1 MNTII
6 PDNIKN
12 RGFATGQTRRLPLIG
27 TQQGIWLADHVSAQ
41 KNSYVIS
48 HCIELQGDIDIALLQ
63 QAIMLGLMEADT
75 VTASYSHSL
84 YLNNVED
91 ASQTIYAQLQPGDIA
106 VPELFDYS
114 QLHDGKQQAMDW
126 MWQDTRSD
134 LSIAGERALYCQAL
148 FKVQDEQGQAWVLWY
163 QRYHHI
169 MLDGFSFTSLTRRIA
184 DIYTGLRQNTAI
196 KASPFVA
203 VDAVVEEYQKY
214 RQSAAYEK
222 DRQFW
227 QEYCAGFAAPVSL
240 SSTTTLGV
248 QGDLITHQLACT
260 PVFTEQLQAIATQ
273 HKLGLPDVLMGLLA
287 AYIYRMSGQ
296 ASQVLG
302 VPFMRRMG
310 SVAVRSVAPVV
321 NVLPVNIAMTADMS
335 LLAAATQVQQAMQQ
349 VRRHQRYDAEQ
360 IQRDL
365 NVVGAAQKLYGAVVN
380 YKMFDYQLDFA
391 GTKGITHHLA
401 TGPVDDLEFGIVLHD
416 QQLAIEL
423 RADAARYEARE
434 LALHADRLHQLL
446 EQFVQQPQQPIGT
459 VRLLA
464 ADELQA
470 IQHWGTGLV
479 VQPPQGFSSIMDIF
493 HAQVQQSPQALALV
507 AKSLPELGTR
517 PPAIEVRQ
525 TFAELSQQVAR
536 LTRLLWA
543 HGAQPG
549 KVVASAIPRSADA
562 VVAMLAILNS
572 GATFLPVDLDYPA
585 ERIAMMCEDTSPVLV
600 LSHAAIQAEL
610 PHNIPRINLN
620 DEAIQQH
627 IMDYPASPVTDAER
641 GGKIA
646 ADSIV
651 YVIFTSGSTG
661 RPKGVMNT
669 HGALLNL
676 ISAHYETIYKPALA
690 ALKLRHPD
698 RALRAAHTHSF
709 SFDSSWLQLFWLLRG
724 QELYV
729 FDENTRRDAYALV
742 QEVQRIQIDAMDL
755 PPSFCAQMIS
765 NGLFE
770 PDKNQPSLIL
780 IGGEAAPAALWQQLN
795 QQPNLQ
801 AHNLYGPT
809 EYTVDTFRARLADTD
824 RPVIG
829 RPIANTQAYVLDSL
843 LQPVATGVVGELY
856 VAGAGIAKGYL
867 GRADL
872 SATRFVANPFADGA
886 AMYRTGDLVRWNLD
900 GQLEFIGRA
909 DDQVK
914 VRGYRVELG
923 EVENALSLLPE
934 VESAVVIAEAINNS
948 YRLIGYAV
956 VAHTSNAQAQAMST
970 DLLAQLRQKLPDY
983 MLPSAL
989 VVLNE
994 FPRNV
999 SGKVDK
1005 KQLPKPTFDSSTQ
1018 LKPETAQEA
1027 LLCEQIASVLKL
1039 PSVGVEDDFFAIGGD
1054 SISAIMLCTA
1064 LRQQGYLLKA
1074 SDVFARRT
1082 ARQMT
1087 HALASMPTATE
1098 AKAETVSTLVLA
1110 DELRQQLI
1118 ATYGEFAQL
1127 LPVLPLQKGMLF
1139 HAQLGKGAGS
1149 YNAFTRLE
1157 LSGQL
1162 DIARLQRALN
1172 AVLTR
1177 HPQLAGLFDS
1187 DIASEPLFLLP
1198 NSSPALQWPLQV
1210 FDVSAV
1216 DTLYKVQRVQ
1226 QIEDT
1231 LLTQHYPVNRFGGML
1246 NAGLIK
1252 QDAQQ
1257 YSLLLV
1263 IHHLVVDGWSTPI
1276 ILRDLLNSY
1285 AENTQQL
1292 SALKIGYA
1300 PVIEQLANR
1309 DLSAS
1314 RTLWQQALHK
1324 VTPTVLFEQ
1333 LAASSEV
1340 QEYALTLSQSLTEAL
1355 VQQIRQRGITLN
1367 VLMQSVW
1374 ALVLGSMASRSDVVF
1389 GMPVSG
1395 RTAPIAGI
1403 EDQVGLFLNTIPV
1416 RVQLQPHLTVWEQ
1429 LAGLQQQHIQ
1439 RLENDGLG
1447 LAEIQQI
1454 AGGKNLFDTL
1464 LVVENY
1470 PDSDY
1475 LGYDLDGV
1483 QVQDISNRGYSHYP
1497 LALLVLP
1504 NKQIQLLVENR
1515 GAIDNPRQ
1523 LAERIAHILQLL
1535 VDQPELPLAQL
1546 CLQTAE
1552 EQQFIAQVNAT
1563 DYPVQATTLR
1573 QRLIEQA
1580 QQTPDAIALLDE
1592 QYQLSY
1598 AQLRQQ
1604 VKHLALQLIQS
1615 GVQPGSIVAIGLP
1628 RSAQLSIAILAVIE
1642 AGAAYLPL
1650 DLGYPD
1656 ERLFYMLSDAAPQVL
1671 ITASSQQQR
1680 FAGHA
1685 ALILFDLL
1693 PDIKQPIAD
1702 FSVALTPQHPAYLIY
1717 TSGTTGRPKGVLVSQ
1732 QAIINRIE
1740 WMQHEYKMTAADVI
1754 LQKTPCSFDVSVWEF
1769 FWAYMVGARLAMAA
1783 PEAHRGPEQLLAAIK
1798 YYGVTV
1804 MHFVPS
1810 MLAIFTTTLTELYP
1824 SAELKALGL
1833 KQVFCSGEAL
1843 TKAMAQEFSNSFHAE
1858 LHNLYGPTEAA
1869 VDVTYKPAF
1878 GDLSLGGAGVPIGK
1892 PVWNTQ
1898 LRILDQYLRP
1908 VPMGD
1913 SGELY
1918 LCGIQLAI
1926 GYLGRAD
1933 LTATRFVADPFADGQ
1948 RMYRTGD
1955 VARWLANG
1963 DVEYLGRADDQI
1975 KIRGLRVE
1983 LGEIETLIL
1992 QQPDIANAVVHATVL
2007 GNDSAPSAQ
2016 QVQADNR
2023 QLVAYFT
2030 VHDELRQAGYVLDVD
2045 ALKHR
2050 LQQDLPAHMVP
2061 VAYVQ
2066 LEQLPLSANGKLDR
2080 KALPKPQS
2088 GIATTEG
2095 RLPYEGLES
2104 KLATVF
2110 SRILKLDTVYA
2121 GDDFFALGGHSLLAM
2136 RLAGDIRRELNQQIT
2151 VGQIMTNPT
2160 IEKLAQ
2166 HITWQM
2172 MTTEFGN
2179 TDLLKKHGF
2188 EATIQLREGKGN
2200 PLICV
2205 YPGSGFAW
2213 QYTVLTQYIKNS
2225 MPIIGLQ
2232 SPRPNGLIAVSQ
2244 NMDALI
2250 DKQLEIVRSIQPQGP
2265 YYLLGYSL
2273 GGTVAYGLAARLREA
2288 GEQVAFLG
2296 LLDTYPAEVHSWDDP
2311 QGEEANHGAER
2322 EQEQLFNNA
2331 MGEDI
2336 DEDLKREKEA
2346 LQAQIFGNYRD
2357 AVRLLSAATT
2367 RNYDGKVTLFVAAQ
2381 SLPDY
2386 IQPREHWLPYVRE
2399 LDIHQ
2404 ITGFSHENILSPESL
2419 LTLGPAIN
2427 QLIEQ
2432 AIQADS
2438 STDSRS
2444 NG

>member
-12 RGFATGQTRRLPLIG
+12 RNFATDQTRKLPLIG
-27 TQQGIWLADHVSAQ
+27 TQQGIWLADHVSAR
-41 KNSYVIS
+41 KNTYVIS
-48 HCIELQGDIDIALLQ
+48 HCIELRGDIDIECLQ
-63 QAIMLGLMEADT
+63 QAIRLGLTEADT
-75 VTASYSHSL
+75 VTASYSDSL
-84 YLNNVED
+84 YSESLED
-91 ASQTIYAQLQPGDIA
+91 ATQVIHARLQVDDIA
-106 VPELFDYS
+106 LPQLFDYT
-114 QLHDGKQQAMDW
+114 QLENARKLAFDW
-126 MWQDTRSD
+126 MWQDTRAD
-134 LSIAGERALYCQAL
+134 LSIAGERALYCQTL
-148 FKVQDEQGQAWVLWY
+148 FRLKDAAGQPVVLWY

-169 MLDGFSFTSLTRRIA
+169 MLDGFSFTSLTKRIA
-184 DIYTGLRQNTAI
+184 EIYTGLQQGTHI
-196 KASPFVA
+196 KESPFVA
-203 VDAVVEEYQKY
+203 VDAVVDEHQKY
-214 RQSAAYEK
+214 LQSAAYDK
-222 DRQFW
+222 DRAFW

-240 SSTTTLGV
+240 SNATTAEVLGAE
-248 QGDLITHQLACT
+248 DLITHQLQCT
-260 PVFTEQLQAIATQ
+260 PALTAQLQTIASQ
-273 HKLGLPDVLMGLLA
+273 QQLGLPDVMMGLVA
-287 AYIYRMSGQ
+287 AYVYRMSGQ
-296 ASQVLG
+296 AAQVLG

-310 SVAVRSVAPVV
+310 SVAIRSVAPVV
-321 NVLPVNIAMTADMS
+321 NVLPLNVHMSADMP
-335 LLAAATQVQQAMQQ
+335 LLHTATQVQQAMQQ

-365 NVVGAAQKLYGAVVN
+365 KLVGAAQKLYGAVVN

-391 GTKGITHHLA
+391 GVQGITHHLA
-401 TGPVDDLEFGIVLHD
+401 TGPVDDLEFGIILHD
-416 QQLAIEL
+416 QQLGIEL
-423 RADAARYEARE
+423 RADAARYTVQE
-434 LALHADRLHQLL
+434 LALHASRLNRLL

-459 VRLLA
+459 VPLLP
-464 ADELQA
+464 ADELESIRQ
-470 IQHWGTGLV
+470 WGTGLV

-507 AKSLPELGTR
+507 SAHAAGEIRLS
-517 PPAIEVRQ
+517 
-525 TFAELSQQVAR
+525 FDELSQQVAR

-572 GATFLPVDLDYPA
+572 GTTFLPVDLDYPA
-585 ERIAMMCEDTSPVLV
+585 DRIAMMCEDTSPVLV
-600 LSHAAIQAEL
+600 LSHTAIQAEL
-610 PHNIPRINLN
+610 PVAIPRINLN
-620 DEAIQQH
+620 DEAIQQRIAH
-627 IMDYPASPVTDAER
+627 YAGSPVTDAER
-641 GGKIA
+641 GGRID

-676 ISAHYETIYKPALA
+676 ITSHHETIYKPALEA
-690 ALKLRHPD
+690 IKQRHPD

-729 FDENTRRDAYALV
+729 FDENTRRDAYALM
-742 QEVQRIQIDAMDL
+742 QEVQRIHIDAMDL
-755 PPSFCAQMIS
+755 PPSFCAQMIG

-770 PDKNQPSLIL
+770 QAKHQPSLIL

-795 QQPNLQ
+795 RQPNLQ

-809 EYTVDTFRARLADTD
+809 EYTVDTFRARLSDTD
-824 RPVIG
+824 WPVIG

-872 SATRFVANPFADGA
+872 TATRFVANPFADGE
-886 AMYRTGDLVRWNLD
+886 AMYRTGDLVRWNVH

-923 EVENALSLLPE
+923 EVENALSLLPA

-956 VAHTSNAQAQAMST
+956 VEHTDNAQAQAIST
-970 DLLAQLRQKLPDY
+970 DLLAQLRQQLPDY
-983 MLPSAL
+983 MVPSAL
-989 VVLNE
+989 VVLNQ

-1005 KQLPKPTFDSSTQ
+1005 KQLPKPSFDVSSQ

-1039 PSVGVEDDFFAIGGD
+1039 PSVGMEDDFFAIGGD

-1074 SDVFARRT
+1074 SDVFAGRNARRMTQALLEMQAVTGAT
-1082 ARQMT
+1082 A
-1087 HALASMPTATE
+1087 
-1098 AKAETVSTLVLA
+1098 KTVSTVVLA
-1110 DELRQQLI
+1110 DAAQQQQLI
-1118 ATYGEFAQL
+1118 ASYGEFAQL
-1127 LPVLPLQKGMLF
+1127 VPVLPLQKGMLF
-1139 HAQLGKGAGS
+1139 HAQLGEGAGS

-1162 DIARLQRALN
+1162 DIPRLQRALN

-1187 DIASEPLFLLP
+1187 DVADEPLFLLP
-1198 NSSPALQWPLQV
+1198 RTSPALQWPLQV
-1210 FDVSAV
+1210 FDVSAL
-1216 DTLYKVQRVQ
+1216 DTLQKVQRVQ

-1231 LLTQHYPVNRFGGML
+1231 LLTQPYAVNRFGGML

-1252 QDAQQ
+1252 QDAQHF
-1257 YSLLLV
+1257 SLLLV

-1276 ILRDLLNSY
+1276 ILRDLLSSY
-1285 AENTQQL
+1285 AENTDQL
-1292 SALKIGYA
+1292 AALNIGYA
-1300 PVIEQLANR
+1300 PVIEQLASR

-1314 RTLWQQALHK
+1314 RALWQQALDK

-1333 LAASSEV
+1333 LAASSAV
-1340 QEYALTLSQSLTEAL
+1340 QEYALTLSQSLTDAL
-1355 VQQIRQRGITLN
+1355 VQQTRQRGITLN
-1367 VLMQSVW
+1367 VLMQSMW
-1374 ALVLGSMASRSDVVF
+1374 ALILGSMSSRSDVVF
-1389 GMPVSG
+1389 GTPVSG

-1416 RVQLQPHLTVWEQ
+1416 RVQLQPHLSVWEQ
-1429 LAGLQQQHIQ
+1429 LAGLQQQHIE

-1483 QVQDISNRGYSHYP
+1483 QVQEITNRGYSHYP

-1535 VDQPELPLAQL
+1535 VDQPELPVAQL
-1546 CLQTAE
+1546 CLQSAE

-1563 DYPVQATTLR
+1563 DYSVPATTLR

-1580 QQTPDAIALLDE
+1580 QQSPNAIALLDE
-1592 QYQLSY
+1592 QYQLTY

-1604 VKHLALQLIQS
+1604 VQHLALQLIQS

-1671 ITASSQQQR
+1671 ITASSQQPR
-1680 FAGHA
+1680 FAEHA
-1685 ALILFDLL
+1685 ELILFDLL
-1693 PDIKQPIAD
+1693 PDIKQPVKDAALEK
-1702 FSVALTPQHPAYLIY
+1702 VAELLTPQHPAYLIY
-1717 TSGTTGRPKGVLVSQ
+1717 TSGTTGRPKGVLVSH

-1740 WMQHEYKMTAADVI
+1740 WMQHEYQMTVADVI

-1783 PEAHRGPEQLLAAIK
+1783 PEAHRDPEQLLAAIK
-1798 YYGVTV
+1798 DYGVTV

-1810 MLAIFTTTLTELYP
+1810 MLAIFTATLTELYP
-1824 SAELKALGL
+1824 SAQLKALGL

-1843 TKAMAQEFSNSFHAE
+1843 TKAMAQAFSNSFNAE

-1908 VPMGD
+1908 VPLGD

-1955 VARWLANG
+1955 VARWLPNG

-1992 QQPDIANAVVHATVL
+1992 QQPEIANAVVHATVL
-2007 GNDSAPSAQ
+2007 GNDSVQSAQ
-2016 QVQADNR
+2016 QAQADNR

-2030 VHDELRQAGYVLDVD
+2030 VHDELRQSGFVLDVD
-2045 ALKHR
+2045 ALKQR

-2088 GIATTEG
+2088 GSAATEG
-2095 RLPYEGLES
+2095 RQPQEGLES
-2104 KLATVF
+2104 KLAAVF

-2166 HITWQM
+2166 HLNWQI
-2172 MTTEFGN
+2172 MTKEFGN
-2179 TDLLKKHGF
+2179 TDLLKNHGF

-2213 QYTVLTQYIKNS
+2213 QYTVLTQYIKNG

-2232 SPRPNGLIAVSQ
+2232 SPRPNGLIAVSR
-2244 NMDALI
+2244 NMDELI
-2250 DKQLEIVRSIQPQGP
+2250 DRQLEIVRSIQPQGP

-2311 QGEEANHGAER
+2311 QGEEANRGAER

-2357 AVRLLSAATT
+2357 AVRLLSAAST
-2367 RNYDGKVTLFVAAQ
+2367 RNYDGKVTLFVAEQ

-2386 IQPREHWLPYVRE
+2386 IQPREHWLPYIRE
-2399 LDIHQ
+2399 LDMHQ
-2404 ITGFSHENILSPESL
+2404 ITEFSHENILSPESL
-2419 LTLGPAIN
+2419 VTLGPAIN

>member
-6 PDNIKN
+6 PHNIKN
-12 RGFATGQTRRLPLIG
+12 RDFTTGKIRRLPLIG
-27 TQQGIWLADHVSAQ
+27 TQHGIWLADHVSAQ
-41 KNSYVIS
+41 KNTYVIS
-48 HCIELQGDIDIALLQ
+48 HYIELKGDIDIECLR
-63 QAIMLGLMEADT
+63 QAIRLGLTEADT
-75 VTASYSHSL
+75 VTASYSD
-84 YLNNVED
+84 NPED
-91 ASQTIYAQLQPGDIA
+91 ASQTIHAALQTEDIA
-106 VPELFDYS
+106 VPVLFDFS
-114 QLHDGKQQAMDW
+114 QLENSRQQAFDW
-126 MWQDTRSD
+126 MWQDSRAD
-134 LSIAGERALYCQAL
+134 LSIAGERVLYCQAL
-148 FKVQDEQGQAWVLWY
+148 FKVLDEQGQPVLLWY

-169 MLDGFSFTSLTRRIA
+169 MLDGFSFNALTRRIA
-184 DIYTGLRQNTAI
+184 CIYTSLRQGTAI

-203 VDAVVEEYQKY
+203 VDTVVNEYEKY
-214 RQSAAYEK
+214 RKSTAFEK
-222 DRQFW
+222 DRSFW
-227 QEYCAGFAAPVSL
+227 QDYCGAFDAPLSLGNAYTAHTQGAAG
-240 SSTTTLGV
+240 
-248 QGDLITHQLACT
+248 LIKHERNCSRALTAQLH
-260 PVFTEQLQAIATQ
+260 VIVNRQQ
-273 HKLGLPDVLMGLLA
+273 LGLPDVLMGLVA
-287 AYIYRMSGQ
+287 AYVYRMTGQ

-310 SVAVRSVAPVV
+310 SVAIRSVAPVV
-321 NVLPVNIAMTADMS
+321 NVLPVSVQVGATMP
-335 LLAAATQVQQAMQQ
+335 LLQAAILVQQAMQQ
-349 VRRHQRYDAEQ
+349 VRKHQRYDAEQ

-365 NVVGAAQKLYGAVVN
+365 KVVGATQKLYGTVVN
-380 YKMFDYQLDFA
+380 YKLFDYQLDFA
-391 GTKGITHHLA
+391 GIKGITHHLA
-401 TGPVDDLEFGIVLHD
+401 TGPVDDLEFGIILHE
-416 QQLAIEL
+416 QHMTLEL
-423 RADAARYEARE
+423 RADATRYTLPE
-434 LALHADRLHQLL
+434 LALHANRLQHLL
-446 EQFVQQPQQPIGT
+446 EQFVLDSQQSIGI
-459 VRLLA
+459 VSLLTGA
-464 ADELQA
+464 ELQD
-470 IQHWGTGLV
+470 IQRWGAGLP

-507 AKSLPELGTR
+507 FAGPSGETR
-517 PPAIEVRQ
+517 LS
-525 TFAELSQQVAR
+525 FAELSQQVAR

-543 HGAQPG
+543 NGAEPG

-562 VVAMLAILNS
+562 VVAMLAILNA
-572 GATFLPVDLDYPA
+572 GATFLPVDLNYPA
-585 ERIAMMCEDTSPVLV
+585 DRIAMMCEDTGPVLV
-600 LSHAAIQAEL
+600 LSHAGIQVDL
-610 PHNIPRINLN
+610 PNATPRININ
-620 DEAIQQH
+620 DPAIQQQ
-627 IMDYPASPVTDAER
+627 IADYPATPVTDVER

-646 ADSIV
+646 ADGIA

-676 ISAHYETIYKPALA
+676 ISAHDETIYKPVLEAV
-690 ALKLRHPD
+690 KQRHPGK
-698 RALRAAHTHSF
+698 ALRAAHTHSF
-709 SFDSSWLQLFWLLRG
+709 SFDSSWLQLFWLLYG

-729 FDENTRRDAYALV
+729 FDENTRRDAYVLV

-770 PDKNQPSLIL
+770 ADKHHPSLIL
-780 IGGEAAPAALWQQLN
+780 IGGEAAPAALWQQLK

-809 EYTVDTFRARLADTD
+809 EYTVDTLRASLADTD

-829 RPIANTQAYVLDSL
+829 RPIANTRAYVLDSV
-843 LQPVATGVVGELY
+843 LQPVAMGVVGELY
-856 VAGAGIAKGYL
+856 VTGAGIARGYL
-867 GRADL
+867 GRAVL
-872 SATRFVANPFADGA
+872 TATRFVANPFADGL
-886 AMYRTGDLVRWNLD
+886 AMYRTGDLVRWNIN
-900 GQLEFIGRA
+900 GQLEFMGRA

-923 EVENALSLLPE
+923 EVENALSLLPA

-948 YRLIGYAV
+948 HRLIGYAV
-956 VAHTSNAQAQAMST
+956 VEHTDNVQAQAIST
-970 DLLAQLRQKLPDY
+970 DLLAQLRQQLPDY
-983 MLPSAL
+983 MLPSVL

-999 SGKVDK
+999 SGKVDRK
-1005 KQLPKPTFDSSTQ
+1005 LLPKPSFDTRTQ
-1018 LKPETAQEA
+1018 LKPETRWEA
-1027 LLCEQIASVLKL
+1027 MLCEKIASVLKL

-1087 HALASMPTATE
+1087 QALAGMQIITETKTE
-1098 AKAETVSTLVLA
+1098 AVGTAVVA
-1110 DELRQQLI
+1110 DESQQQLI

-1127 LPVLPLQKGMLF
+1127 VPVLPLQKGMLF
-1139 HAQLGKGAGS
+1139 HAQLGGGAGS
-1149 YNAFTRLE
+1149 YHAFTRLE
-1157 LSGQL
+1157 LSGML
-1162 DIARLQRALN
+1162 DIPRLQRALN

-1177 HPQLAGLFDS
+1177 HPQLAGLFDT
-1187 DIASEPLFLLP
+1187 DIADEPLFLLP
-1198 NSSPALQWPLQV
+1198 KTSPALQWPLQV
-1210 FDVSAV
+1210 FDVSSL
-1216 DTLYKVQRVQ
+1216 DTLEKVQRIQ
-1226 QIEDT
+1226 KIEDD
-1231 LLTQHYPVNRFGGML
+1231 LLGQHYAVNRFGGML

-1252 QDAQQ
+1252 RGAQH
-1257 YSLLLV
+1257 YSLLLI

-1276 ILRDLLNSY
+1276 ILRDLLHSY
-1285 AENTQQL
+1285 AENTNQL
-1292 SALKIGYA
+1292 PALNIGYA
-1300 PVIEQLANR
+1300 PLIEQLASR

-1314 RTLWQQALHK
+1314 RALWQRALDK
-1324 VTPTVLFEQ
+1324 VIPTVLFEHVT
-1333 LAASSEV
+1333 ASSEM
-1340 QEYALTLSQSLTEAL
+1340 QEYALTLPQGLTEAL
-1355 VQQIRQRGITLN
+1355 VQQTRQRGITLN

-1374 ALVLGSMASRSDVVF
+1374 ALILGSMANRNDVVF

-1416 RVQLQPHLTVWEQ
+1416 RVQLQPHLSVWEQ
-1429 LAGLQQQHIQ
+1429 LAGLQQQHIEL
-1439 RLENDGLG
+1439 LENDGLG

-1475 LGYDLDGV
+1475 LGYDLDGLRV
-1483 QVQDISNRGYSHYP
+1483 QEITNRGYSHYP

-1504 NKQIQLLVENR
+1504 NKQIQLLVESR
-1515 GAIDNPRQ
+1515 GAIDSPQ
-1523 LAERIAHILQLL
+1523 LLAERIAHVLQLL
-1535 VDQPELPLAQL
+1535 IDQPDLPMARL
-1546 CLQTAE
+1546 CLQTAQ
-1552 EQQFIAQVNAT
+1552 EQQFIAQVNTT
-1563 DYPVQATTLR
+1563 DWPVEATTLR

-1580 QQTPDAIALLDE
+1580 QQTPDAVALLDE
-1592 QYQLSY
+1592 QYQLTY
-1598 AQLRQQ
+1598 DQLRQQ
-1604 VKHLALQLIQS
+1604 VKHLALQLIRS

-1656 ERLFYMLSDAAPQVL
+1656 ERLFYMLSDAAPEIL

-1680 FAGHA
+1680 FAEHA

-1693 PDIKQPIAD
+1693 PDIKQPVED
-1702 FSVALTPQHPAYLIY
+1702 VALEKVGKLLTSQHPAYLIY
-1717 TSGTTGRPKGVLVSQ
+1717 TSGTTGHPKGVLVSH

-1740 WMQHEYKMTAADVI
+1740 WMQHEYPMTAADVI

-1783 PEAHRGPEQLLAAIK
+1783 PEAHRDPEQLLAGIK
-1798 YYGVTV
+1798 DYSVTV

-1810 MLAIFTTTLTELYP
+1810 MLAIFTATLTEQYP
-1824 SAELKALGL
+1824 LAQLKALGL

-1843 TKAMAQEFSNSFHAE
+1843 TKATAQAFSNSFNAE

-1908 VPMGD
+1908 VPVGD

-1926 GYLGRAD
+1926 GYLGHAD
-1933 LTATRFVADPFADGQ
+1933 LTATRFVADPFANGQ

-1955 VARWLANG
+1955 VVRWLANG

-1983 LGEIETLIL
+1983 LGEIESLIL
-1992 QQPDIANAVVHATVL
+1992 QQPEIANAVVHATVL
-2007 GNDSAPSAQ
+2007 GNDRIQSAQ
-2016 QVQADNR
+2016 QMQADNR

-2030 VHDELRQAGYVLDVD
+2030 VHDELRQHGFVLDVD
-2045 ALKHR
+2045 ALRQR
-2050 LQQDLPAHMVP
+2050 LQQYLPAHMVP
-2061 VAYVQ
+2061 VAYMQ
-2066 LEQLPLSANGKLDR
+2066 LQQLPLSANGKLDR

-2088 GIATTEG
+2088 GTAVNEG
-2095 RLPYEGLES
+2095 RLPSEGLER
-2104 KLATVF
+2104 KLAALF
-2110 SRILKLDTVYA
+2110 SRILKLETVHA

-2136 RLAGDIRRELNQQIT
+2136 RLASDFRRELNQQVT

-2160 IEKLAQ
+2160 IEKLSQ
-2166 HITWQM
+2166 HLTWQR
-2172 MTTEFGN
+2172 MTKEFGN

-2188 EATIQLREGKGN
+2188 EATIQLRQGTGN

-2213 QYTVLTQYIKNS
+2213 QYSVLTQYIKNG
-2225 MPIIGLQ
+2225 MPVIGLQ
-2232 SPRPNGLIAVSQ
+2232 SPRPHGLIAVSR
-2244 NMDALI
+2244 NMDELI
-2250 DKQLEIVRSIQPQGP
+2250 DKQLTIVRSIQPQGP
-2265 YYLLGYSL
+2265 YCLLGYSL

-2311 QGEEANHGAER
+2311 QGEEANRGAER

-2336 DEDLKREKEA
+2336 DDDLKLEKEA
-2346 LQAQIFGNYRD
+2346 LQAQIFANYRD

-2367 RNYDGKVTLFVAAQ
+2367 RNYDSKVSLFVAEQ
-2381 SLPDY
+2381 SLPHY
-2386 IQPREHWLPYVRE
+2386 IQPSEHWLPYVRE

-2419 LTLGPAIN
+2419 LKLGPLIN

-2432 AIQADS
+2432 AIPADS
-2438 STDSRS
+2438 STYSRS